1 MTIYAAAITLFLVM
15 DPIGNIPFFLS
26 ILRNVDERRR
36 LRIIV
41 REMIIALIVL
51 IVFLFFGNYILR
63 ALQITEPALSIG
75 GGIVLFL
82 IALRMIF
89 PAARNP
95 AEDRFGEE
103 PFIVPLAVPLIAGPS
118 SMATVILLATQAPD
132 RMLAWLGALLVAWLA
147 SSVVLV
153 FADILRKRLGN
164 RFLSAVERLMGM
176 ILITLS
182 VQMLLSG
189 FKEYVH
195 SF

>member
-89 PAARNP
+89 PAARNA

-103 PFIVPLAVPLIAGPS
+103 PFIVPLAVPLI
-118 SMATVILLATQAPD
+118 
-132 RMLAWLGALLVAWLA
+132 A